1 MNISHLNSQQQHV
14 IRTIDGPL
22 LVLAGAG
29 SGKTTVITHRIA
41 WMLHDGIKPETILA
55 VTFTNKAAK
64 EMKERISRLTS
75 AKIQR
80 KLNVGTFHAFGCKI
94 LRSNI
99 QHLGY
104 SRKFGIADEGDQVG
118 LIKQVVQDMNLGNE
132 AHEISFLRSGISNA
146 KNHLQSPDEVRGSSD
161 SSWFKTLAA
170 VYDKYQNMLQSMDL
184 VDFDDLLYLPIRLWR
199 DHEEIL
205 EKHRRKYQ
213 YILVDEYQDTNLV
226 QAEMIKLLAGM
237 HLNICVVGDDDQSI
251 YGWRGADIK
260 NILNFPDRFL
270 GTQITKLEQNYR
282 STNSILNAANAV
294 IKRNKDRH
302 SKSLWSDAGQGET
315 VKIITADNET
325 HETKIVIDL
334 LKNSRFETKN
344 SYENMAILYRSNFQS
359 RLFEIALRKSQ
370 IPYRLIGS
378 RSFYERREIR
388 DALAY
393 LKIVHREKD
402 DLSLL
407 RILNVPTRG
416 IGDKTVDKMKL
427 YRDQTG
433 KHFLD
438 FIDSSNFLSLLNES
452 TQEKIKNF
460 TTQYRQAVSQF
471 HQNPNLAE
479 IIKKYLGNI
488 GYLDGL
494 KTIYK
499 NSEDY
504 ESRFE
509 NVMELINSAAL
520 LAQNSSDAIS
530 LQDFLE
536 SYSLAEDSVRTGKDD
551 KKENHGITL
560 MTIHAAKGTEFPVVV
575 VVGLEQNLFPHERSL
590 ANQQIEEERRLFYV
604 ALTRAKTHLFLT
616 RAKVRV
622 KYNRKNHTYPSQ
634 FISELPEDSV
644 EFSSL
649 NELFKPAE
657 SDDVDAILAQMKER
671 FS

>member
-1 MNISHLNSQQQHV
+1 MNISHLNPQQQHV
-14 IRTIDGPL
+14 IRSVDGPL

-41 WMLHDGIKPETILA
+41 WMLHHRIRPENILA

-64 EMKERISRLTS
+64 EMKERISKLTS
-75 AKIQR
+75 SKIRR

-94 LRSNI
+94 LRFNI

-104 SRKFGIADEGDQVG
+104 SQKFGIADEGDQIG
-118 LIKQVVQDMNLGNE
+118 LIKQVAQDMDLGNQ

-146 KNHLQSPDEVRGSSD
+146 KNHLQSPEEVRDSSD
-161 SSWFKTLAA
+161 LTWFKTLAV
-170 VYDKYQNMLQSMDL
+170 VYDRYQNMLQSMDL
-184 VDFDDLLYLPIRLWR
+184 VDFDDLLYLPIRLWH
-199 DHEEIL
+199 DNEQIL
-205 EKHRRKYQ
+205 EKHRQQFQ
-213 YILVDEYQDTNLV
+213 YILVDEYQDTNRV
-226 QAEMIKLLAGM
+226 QAEMINLLAGI

-251 YGWRGADIK
+251 YGWRGAEIK
-260 NILNFPDRFL
+260 NILNFPDRFP

-282 STNSILNAANAV
+282 STNTILNAANAV
-294 IKRNKDRH
+294 IKLNKDRH
-302 SKSLWSDAGQGET
+302 SKSLWSDAGRGES

-325 HETKIVIDL
+325 HETKIVTDL

-359 RLFEIALRKSQ
+359 RLFEISLRKAQ

-393 LKIVHREKD
+393 LKIIHRGKD

-407 RILNVPTRG
+407 RILNVPARG

-427 YRDQTG
+427 YREQTG
-433 KHFLD
+433 KHFLN
-438 FIDSSNFLSLLNES
+438 FIDSPDFLNLLNES
-452 TQEKIKNF
+452 TQEKVKNF
-460 TTQYRQAVSQF
+460 TTKYRYAVDQF
-471 HQNPNLAE
+471 NQNVNLADN
-479 IIKKYLGNI
+479 IKKYFGNI

-499 NSEDY
+499 NTDDY

-509 NVMELINSAAL
+509 NVMELINSAVL
-520 LAQNSSDAIS
+520 LSQSSEGNIS
-530 LQDFLE
+530 LQEFLE
-536 SYSLAEDSVRTGKDD
+536 SYSLAEDPARTEKDD
-551 KKENHGITL
+551 KKENHGVTL
-560 MTIHAAKGTEFPVVV
+560 MTIHAAKGTEFPVVI

-590 ANQQIEEERRLFYV
+590 ADQQIEEERRLFYV
-604 ALTRAKTHLFLT
+604 ALTRAKTHLYLT
-616 RAKVRV
+616 RARSRV
-622 KYNRKNHTYPSQ
+622 KYNTKSHTYPSQ
-634 FISELPEDSV
+634 FISELPEDSI
-644 EFSSL
+644 EFSTL

-657 SDDVDAILAQMKER
+657 ADDVDSILAQMRER
-671 FS
+671 FA